1 MRAMVLRDFGQ
12 SLIMTD
18 VPTPAPRGSEVL
30 LKVKA
35 AGVCGTDLKIAR
47 GKNRRA
53 KLPRVLCHEFAGEVV
68 EAGPEAR
75 HRKVGDRGT
84 VYFYIPCAQCEYC
97 LTGREN
103 LCLHR
108 QGFFG
113 FDRDGGFAEYVAV
126 PEANL
131 IPIPE
136 AVPFE
141 EAAILS
147 DAVATSWH
155 AVRTQAN
162 VLPGQTAVI
171 VGLGGLGLHAVQA
184 VRACGAVAIG
194 VDTVASKL
202 EAARENGAQYVVDAS
217 QGDFAKE
224 VMRIT
229 AGKGAEAAVE
239 FRGHPETVEPCSKC
253 LKPGGVLVMVAYYEP
268 GQPLGIEQRA
278 VQGPEV
284 RVTGTR
290 GNTRHEL
297 SQVVQ
302 LVAMKEL
309 RPIIAKRMDLKQANE
324 AIDLLGT
331 GTVIGRIVLIP

>member
-1 MRAMVLRDFGQ
+1 
-12 SLIMTD
+12 
-18 VPTPAPRGSEVL
+18 
-30 LKVKA
+30 
-35 AGVCGTDLKIAR
+35 
-47 GKNRRA
+47 
-53 KLPRVLCHEFAGEVV
+53 
-68 EAGPEAR
+68 
-75 HRKVGDRGT
+75 VGDRGA
-84 VYFYIPCAQCEYC
+84 VYFYIPCGQCEYC

-103 LCLHR
+103 LCAHR

-113 FDRDGGFAEYVAV
+113 FDRDGGFAEYVAL

-131 IPIPE
+131 VPIPDS
-136 AVPFE
+136 VPFE

-155 AVRTQAN
+155 AVRTQAD
-162 VLPGQTAVI
+162 LRPSQTAVI

-184 VRACGAVAIG
+184 VRACGGIAIG

-202 EAARENGAQYVVDAS
+202 EAARENGAQHVVDAS

-224 VMRIT
+224 VMKLT
-229 AGKGAEAAVE
+229 GGKGADAAVE
-239 FRGHPETVEPCSKC
+239 FRGHPETVEPCVKC
-253 LKPGGVLVMVAYYEP
+253 LKPGGILVMVAYYEP
-268 GQPLGIEQRA
+268 GKPLGIEQRA

-297 SQVVQ
+297 AEVVQ

-309 RPIIAKRMDLKQANE
+309 HPIIAQVMALEQANE

-331 GTVIGRIVLIP
+331 GKVIGRIVLIP

>member
-12 SLIMTD
+12 RMILED
-18 VPTPAPRGSEVL
+18 LPTPAPRGSEVL
-30 LKVKA
+30 LQVKA
-35 AGVCGTDLKIAR
+35 AGVCGTDLKIVR
-47 GKNRRA
+47 GRNRRA
-53 KLPRVLCHEFAGEVV
+53 KLPRVLGHEFAGEVV
-68 EAGPEAR
+68 EVGPEVR
-75 HRKVGDRGT
+75 LRTVGDRAA
-84 VYFYIPCAQCEYC
+84 VYFYIPCGQCEYC
-97 LTGREN
+97 LTAREN
-103 LCLHR
+103 LCAHR

-131 IPIPE
+131 VPIPD

-155 AVRTQAN
+155 AVRTQAD
-162 VLPGQTAVI
+162 LRPGQTAVI

-184 VRACGAVAIG
+184 VRACGGVAIG

-202 EAARENGAQYVVDAS
+202 EAAKTNGAQHLVDAS
-217 QGDFAKE
+217 RGDFAKA
-224 VMRIT
+224 VMTIT
-229 AGKGAEAAVE
+229 AGKGADAAVE
-239 FRGHPETVEPCSKC
+239 FRGHPETVEPCVTC
-253 LKPGGVLVMVAYYEP
+253 LKPGGILVMVAYYEP
-268 GQPLGIEQRA
+268 GKPLGIEQRA

-290 GNTRHEL
+290 GNTRREL
-297 SQVVQ
+297 AEVVR
-302 LVAMKEL
+302 LVAMQAL
-309 RPIIAKRMDLKQANE
+309 RPIIAQRLRLEQANE

-331 GTVIGRIVLIP
+331 GKVIGRIVLIP